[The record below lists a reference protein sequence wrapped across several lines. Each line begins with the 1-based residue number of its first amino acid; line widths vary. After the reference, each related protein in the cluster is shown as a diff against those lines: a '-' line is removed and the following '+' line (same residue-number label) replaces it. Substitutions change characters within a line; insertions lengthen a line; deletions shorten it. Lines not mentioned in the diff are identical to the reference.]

1 MRAETVAK
9 ARFKARALEYLR
21 RVEKTGAPLV
31 VTDHGRPTVEIRRF
45 RGERQD
51 PLERLRGSVV
61 AYEAPLAPVMDDDWE
76 ALG

>member
-1 MRAETVAK
+1 MQAETVAK
-9 ARFKARALEYLR
+9 AQFKARALAYLR

-45 RGERQD
+45 QGGRED

-61 AYEAPLAPVMDDDWE
+61 AYESPLAPVMDDEWE
-76 ALG
+76 ALE